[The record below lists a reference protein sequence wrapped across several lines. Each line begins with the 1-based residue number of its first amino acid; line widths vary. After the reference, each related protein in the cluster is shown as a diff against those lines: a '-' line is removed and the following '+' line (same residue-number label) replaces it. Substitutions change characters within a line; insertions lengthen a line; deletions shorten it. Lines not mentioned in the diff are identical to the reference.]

1 VSGLKEGEIR
11 ATTIADTYLGL
22 DGVPG
27 TFCIDES
34 RLVTFPPARTVR
46 HQCIRITSLRL
57 DSRCITHPLMYILV
71 IVMKWQSVIML

>member
-1 VSGLKEGEIR
+1 VRRCESVSGLKEGEIR
-11 ATTIADTYLGL
+11 ATTITDTYLGL

-34 RLVTFPPARTVR
+34 RLTFLPARTIR
-46 HQCIRITSLRL
+46 HQYIGITSLSL
-57 DSRCITHPLMYILV
+57 A